1 MMNSPI
7 GWIGG
12 KRALRQEI
20 ITRFP
25 QDGVGRYI
33 EVFFGAGW
41 VFFGR
46 KKLPGQLEVINDK
59 DGEIVN
65 LFRCIKYHARALEE
79 EMRWVIPSRQ
89 IFFDSVAQLKSEGLT
104 DIQRAARF
112 LCTLKLSFGSNRRSF
127 ATSAKS
133 FQRTLNHLSKVQ
145 ERLGDVTIEN
155 RDFGYILKTYDRPDA
170 LFYLDPPY
178 LGTEKYYEGM
188 FGWDDHLRLADN
200 LKKIKGRFVLS
211 YNDDDRIREL
221 YSAWCN
227 IESVQRRET
236 LSGSGENQKSFKE
249 VIIKN
254 F

>member
-1 MMNSPI
+1 
-7 GWIGG
+7 
-12 KRALRQEI
+12 
-20 ITRFP
+20 
-25 QDGVGRYI
+25 
-33 EVFFGAGW
+33 
-41 VFFGR
+41 
-46 KKLPGQLEVINDK
+46 
-59 DGEIVN
+59 
-65 LFRCIKYHARALEE
+65 
-79 EMRWVIPSRQ
+79 MRWVIPSRQ

-133 FQRTLNHLSKVQ
+133 FQRTLNYLSKVQ

>member
-1 MMNSPI
+1 M
-7 GWIGG
+7 
-12 KRALRQEI
+12 
-20 ITRFP
+20 
-25 QDGVGRYI
+25 
-33 EVFFGAGW
+33 
-41 VFFGR
+41 
-46 KKLPGQLEVINDK
+46 EVINDK

-133 FQRTLNHLSKVQ
+133 FQRTLNYLSKVQ

>member
-133 FQRTLNHLSKVQ
+133 FQRTLNYLSKVQ

-188 FGWDDHLRLADN
+188 FGWDDYLRLADN

>member
-46 KKLPGQLEVINDK
+46 KKVPGQLEVINDK
-59 DGEIVN
+59 DGELVN
-65 LFRCIKYHARALEE
+65 LFRCIKYHAPALEE

-89 IFFDSVAQLKSEGLT
+89 IFLDSVAQLKSEGLT

-133 FQRTLNHLSKVQ
+133 FQRTLNYLSKVQ
-145 ERLGDVTIEN
+145 ERLENVTIEN
-155 RDFGYILKTYDRPDA
+155 RDFEHILKTYDRPDA

-188 FGWDDHLRLADN
+188 FGWDDHLRLADS

-236 LSGSGENQKSFKE
+236 LSGSGENRKSFKE

>member
-1 MMNSPI
+1 M
-7 GWIGG
+7 
-12 KRALRQEI
+12 
-20 ITRFP
+20 
-25 QDGVGRYI
+25 
-33 EVFFGAGW
+33 
-41 VFFGR
+41 
-46 KKLPGQLEVINDK
+46 EVINDK
-59 DGEIVN
+59 DGELVN
-65 LFRCIKYHARALEE
+65 LFRCIKYHAPALEE

-89 IFFDSVAQLKSEGLT
+89 IFLDSVAQLKSEGLT

-133 FQRTLNHLSKVQ
+133 FQRTLNYLSKVQ
-145 ERLGDVTIEN
+145 ERLENVTIEN
-155 RDFGYILKTYDRPDA
+155 RDFEYILKTYDRPDA

-188 FGWDDHLRLADN
+188 FGWDDHLRLADS

-236 LSGSGENQKSFKE
+236 LSGSGENRKSFKE

>member
-1 MMNSPI
+1 M
-7 GWIGG
+7 
-12 KRALRQEI
+12 
-20 ITRFP
+20 
-25 QDGVGRYI
+25 
-33 EVFFGAGW
+33 
-41 VFFGR
+41 
-46 KKLPGQLEVINDK
+46 EVINDK
-59 DGEIVN
+59 DGELVN
-65 LFRCIKYHARALEE
+65 LFRCIKYHAPALEE

-89 IFFDSVAQLKSEGLT
+89 IFLDSVAQLKSEGLT

-133 FQRTLNHLSKVQ
+133 FQRTLNYLSKVQ
-145 ERLGDVTIEN
+145 ERLENVTIEN
-155 RDFGYILKTYDRPDA
+155 RDFEYILKTYDRPDA

-221 YSAWCN
+221 YNAWCN